1 VPTWKLW
8 PARKAQACRLL
19 ALRFRRQPEPRE
31 RQAFAE
37 LKRPNGAEEQF
48 GEVTAAELRQGVAV
62 PSRLNDLHLLPG
74 MPAEVFIQIS
84 LRSPLQYMLKPLA
97 ARQLV
102 IF

>member
-1 VPTWKLW
+1 
-8 PARKAQACRLL
+8 
-19 ALRFRRQPEPRE
+19 
-31 RQAFAE
+31 
-37 LKRPNGAEEQF
+37 
-48 GEVTAAELRQGVAV
+48 
-62 PSRLNDLHLLPG
+62 

>member
-1 VPTWKLW
+1 
-8 PARKAQACRLL
+8 
-19 ALRFRRQPEPRE
+19 
-31 RQAFAE
+31 
-37 LKRPNGAEEQF
+37 
-48 GEVTAAELRQGVAV
+48 VTAAELRQGVAV